1 MLMFRKL
8 FKKKELLEV
17 RETAQELSIETETAP
32 IAESSYL
39 HFENFNFKLAILQIL
54 MYDFNVLDSQFDIYE
69 FVDTY
74 NHRPIYLQEEGYDII
89 PEVYEYFKDIEI
101 EVDYAQYVQE
111 IVMDPMHEIY
121 THIFPYWDGSDDLFD
136 INEVS
141 FHELSQFKNLK
152 KIDLMGRPN
161 IDSRLTEA
169 LAQ

>member
-1 MLMFRKL
+1 MFRKL
-8 FKKKELLEV
+8 FKKKEVVE
-17 RETAQELSIETETAP
+17 EIANEELSVQTEVTP
-32 IAESSYL
+32 IIESSYL

-74 NHRPIYLQEEGYDII
+74 NHRPIYLQEEGYEII
-89 PEVYEYFKDIEI
+89 PEVYEYFKDIKI
-101 EVDYAQYVQE
+101 EVDYAQYIEE

-141 FHELSQFKNLK
+141 FHELSQFTNLK
-152 KIDLMGRPN
+152 KIDLMGRPS

-169 LAQ
+169 FAQ